1 MNDWFSVVEFY
12 WQKYVKCLLTFNLL
26 GKINVHVYLC
36 KHVISKC
43 YTSDSFQYY
52 NINIYFTYFSAMY
65 SLGLFWTIGLAKIL
79 SRAKKLEMSVTF
91 KDGFQNLSLNEWHT
105 LVGIVIVGALKWVT
119 HLNVSHVSKFH
130 ITFFE
135 NLLYLKPLSFS
146 VMGSQLHRKHFPAT
160 VSFIS
165 YYRKEGL
172 CLQSCYILMS
182 HLLYLSTF
190 TDTSFA
196 YCFNEIALV
205 KLLILEIMHG
215 SDY

>member
-12 WQKYVKCLLTFNLL
+12 RQKYVKCLLTFNLL

-105 LVGIVIVGALKWVT
+105 LVGIVIVAALKWVT
-119 HLNVSHVSKFH
+119 HLNVSHVSHYIFWKLALLKTFIFLSNGKPAAQKTFSSHGFFH
-130 ITFFE
+130 F
-135 NLLYLKPLSFS
+135 LLQERRPLFAKL
-146 VMGSQLHRKHFPAT
+146 LH
-160 VSFIS
+160 
-165 YYRKEGL
+165 
-172 CLQSCYILMS
+172 
-182 HLLYLSTF
+182 
-190 TDTSFA
+190 
-196 YCFNEIALV
+196 FNESSSLFV
-205 KLLILEIMHG
+205 NFHRHKFSLLF
-215 SDY
+215 

>member
-26 GKINVHVYLC
+26 GKINVHIYLC

-91 KDGFQNLSLNEWHT
+91 KDGVQNLTKWMAHPCWHCHCSCIEMSHT
-105 LVGIVIVGALKWVT
+105 LECFSRFK
-119 HLNVSHVSKFH
+119 VSH
-130 ITFFE
+130 
-135 NLLYLKPLSFS
+135 
-146 VMGSQLHRKHFPAT
+146 
-160 VSFIS
+160 
-165 YYRKEGL
+165 
-172 CLQSCYILMS
+172 YILWKLALLKTFIFLSNGKPAAQKTFSS
-182 HLLYLSTF
+182 HGFFHFLLQERRPHT
-190 TDTSFA
+190 
-196 YCFNEIALV
+196 N
-205 KLLILEIMHG
+205 M
-215 SDY
+215 